1 MAAIAACF
9 VQENHCVVLGDDTYA
24 PLITISLIGQNSLE
38 NYLRVSRST
47 IFSDDLVVA
56 GEIYIP

>member
-9 VQENHCVVLGDDTYA
+9 VQENHWVVLGDDTYA